1 LQLLAD
7 FTDMNLVASD
17 SVGGSVTLRLN
28 NVPWD
33 QALDII
39 LKSKGLAKRITGN
52 VMMVGPQA
60 EVAAQEKLE
69 LEAKKQV
76 IELSPLRTEFFEVS
90 YAKAADLEALLTKE
104 GGSGDQGSGN
114 NSSLISN
121 RGSVATDL
129 RTNTLIVQETA
140 EKLVEVR
147 KLIMRLDRPV
157 RQVMVEARIV
167 IANEDFTRNLGVNL
181 GVSNVDYQNA
191 DDSRN
196 VGEPVFRLNELHVD
210 LAVASLAGANFTI
223 GRIGSALLDLELT
236 ALQAELK
243 GEVISSPRV
252 VTSDQVQAVISQ
264 GVQIPYKTISD
275 EGAETDFK
283 DALLS
288 LTVTPRITPDD
299 QVNLEI
305 VITKDSVENPN
316 ATEPPINKQNVKTT
330 VLVGNGDTVILG
342 GVYERISSEG
352 VDRVPFFGDL
362 PAIGV
367 LFKNESKTDI
377 KKELLFFITPK
388 ILKDNLSV
396 N

>member
-1 LQLLAD
+1 
-7 FTDMNLVASD
+7 MNLVASD

-39 LKSKGLAKRITGN
+39 LKSKGLAKRISGN

-69 LEAKKQV
+69 LEAKKQIV
-76 IELSPLRTEFFEVS
+76 ELSPLRTEFFEVS
-90 YAKAADLEALLTKE
+90 FAKATDIEGILVSR
-104 GGSGDQGSGN
+104 GGSSGEN
-114 NSSLISN
+114 DSNASLISN

-140 EKLVEVR
+140 EKLGEIR

-181 GVSNVDYQNA
+181 GVSGVDYQNA
-191 DDSRN
+191 DDTRN
-196 VGEPVFRLNELHVD
+196 VGEPVFRLNELSVD
-210 LAVASLAGANFTI
+210 LTSNLASLAGASFTI

-236 ALQAELK
+236 ALQAEQK

-264 GVQIPYKTISD
+264 GVQIPYKAVSD
-275 EGAETDFK
+275 EGADTEFK

-299 QVNLEI
+299 KVNLEI
-305 VITKDSVENPN
+305 IVTKDSVENPN
-316 ATEPPINKQNVKTT
+316 ATEPPINKQSVETT

-352 VDRVPFFGDL
+352 VEKVPFFGDL
-362 PAIGV
+362 PAVGV
-367 LFKNESKTDI
+367 LFKNKSTTDI